1 MHYHSRVPRPP
12 LSSVVEVLWYYAG
25 DAIGCGSEWAV
36 ADGRCELV
44 INLRDDPPSVRDGGS
59 IERLTGA
66 TLCGPRTAPY
76 ELAVPGRYEL
86 MGAVFR
92 PGGAPAATGVAAD
105 ELFGTWVGADAVW
118 GSDARWLH
126 DRLRS
131 ASTVDGRFEALEQ
144 ALAGWVARRRAPL
157 THPVVV
163 HAVEVLMREPHARPV
178 RTLHAELPLSGR
190 HVTQLFR
197 ESVGMPPKRFARIQ
211 RFQRTLEALEAT
223 AEPDW
228 AQLAL
233 AAGYVD
239 QPHMAREFREL
250 AGLSP
255 TRYRRARTRHLD
267 HVPRGVHPFHTVCG
281 AGCNDRYG

>member
-1 MHYHSRVPRPP
+1 MRYHSRVPRPP
-12 LSSVVEVLWYYAG
+12 LSSVVEVLWHYAG

-44 INLRDDPPSVRDGGS
+44 INLRDEPPRVRDGGS
-59 IERLTGA
+59 IERLSGA

-92 PGGAPAATGVAAD
+92 PGGAPAATGVAAH
-105 ELFGTWVGADAVW
+105 ELFGAWIVAQDVW
-118 GSDARWLH
+118 GRDAGWLH

-131 ASTVDGRFEALEQ
+131 ASSVDGRLEALEQ
-144 ALAGWVARRRAPL
+144 ALAGWVARRGAPA
-157 THPVVV
+157 THPSVV
-163 HAVEVLMREPHARPV
+163 HAVEVLVREPHARPV
-178 RTLHAELPLSGR
+178 RTLHAELALSGR
-190 HVTQLFR
+190 HFTQLFR

-211 RFQRTLEALEAT
+211 RFQRTLAALDAT
-223 AEPDW
+223 TQPDW

-233 AAGYVD
+233 AAGYHD

-255 TRYRRARTRHLD
+255 TRYMRARARHRD

-281 AGCNDRYG
+281 AGGHGLHG